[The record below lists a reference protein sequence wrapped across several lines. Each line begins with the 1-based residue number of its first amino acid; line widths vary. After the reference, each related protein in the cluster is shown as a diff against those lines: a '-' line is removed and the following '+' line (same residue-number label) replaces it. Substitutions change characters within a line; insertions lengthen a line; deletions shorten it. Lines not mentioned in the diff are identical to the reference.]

1 MRRLWRVAGLLWQAS
16 PWAMWRGAA
25 AALAVLVMGA
35 SLLGLSGWFIT
46 ATGAAG
52 LAGIGIAFD
61 VFRPSAGVRFLALG
75 RAGARYAERLL
86 THDTTLHALAKLRLA
101 LLDRLRHWPIDGLR
115 RLRSAAELTRI
126 TADVDALDGL
136 VLRLI
141 LPLVAG
147 VLTHIAAFAMLW
159 WLTLPS
165 VALSIAGG
173 YIFGGGLVLWL
184 TARAALAPSKAAER
198 SRQTL
203 RRQVIGVFRGQ
214 RETIQQGLL
223 PLRRGELNLSEQA
236 ELTAERRLNV
246 IDERAGLALNLIV
259 TLTATAALIAG
270 DIAVGLTTLN
280 PAAAAIGFFVALGLA
295 ETLLPLRRG
304 LAELGRMHDAAGRIL
319 PSEGPKHP
327 ARPLPEVLPE
337 VLPDLQTA
345 LVLDQVTVAA
355 PGRQTPLTKALS
367 LTLRPG
373 ETAALTGASGLGKS
387 TVLDAIAAVRA
398 PISGKITLLGTSIPD
413 WPDDQLRKHLTLVP
427 QRARPISGPIREN
440 LAIACDDL
448 SESAAWEALHAVE
461 LHGVVHRIG
470 GLDAMLGEGG
480 LGLSGGEARRLALA
494 RAVLRRPAVLL
505 LDEPTEGL
513 DDPLARQVLANLRQT
528 LPETAILIASHRRA
542 EQEMADYLITLQS
555 THAKQ

>member
-1 MRRLWRVAGLLWQAS
+1 MRRLWRVASLLWQAS

-25 AALAVLVMGA
+25 AALTVLVMGA
-35 SLLGLSGWFIT
+35 ALLGLSGWFIT

-75 RAGARYAERLL
+75 RASARYAERLL

-101 LLDRLRHWPIDGLR
+101 LLDRLRHWPIDQLR

-141 LPLVAG
+141 LPLLAG
-147 VLTHIAAFAMLW
+147 FLTHIAAFAMLW
-159 WLTLPS
+159 WLTVPS

-173 YIFGGGLVLWL
+173 YLLGGGLVLWL
-184 TARAALAPSKAAER
+184 TARAALVPSKTAER

-203 RRQVIGVFRGQ
+203 RRQVIGLFRGQ

-223 PLRRGELNLSEQA
+223 PRRRDELNLTERAEQNA
-236 ELTAERRLNV
+236 ESRLNV

-259 TLTATAALIAG
+259 TLTAAAALLIG
-270 DIAVGLTTLN
+270 DIAVGLSTLS
-280 PAAAAIGFFVALGLA
+280 PAAAAIGFFAALGLA

-319 PSEGPKHP
+319 PPETPKP
-327 ARPLPEVLPE
+327 AALPLPEVS
-337 VLPDLQTA
+337 PDHQPA
-345 LVLDQVTVAA
+345 LVLDRVTVAA
-355 PGRQTPLTKALS
+355 PGRRTPLMAALS

-373 ETAALTGASGLGKS
+373 ETAALTGHSGLGKS
-387 TVLDAIAAVRA
+387 TLLDAIAAVSA
-398 PISGKITLLGTSIPD
+398 PLSGRVTLLGTSISD
-413 WPDDQLRKHLTLVP
+413 WPDKQLREHLTLVP
-427 QRARPISGPIREN
+427 QRARPVGGSIREN

-448 SESAAWEALHAVE
+448 NDSAAWEALTTVE
-461 LHGVVHRIG
+461 LHGVVQRIG
-470 GLDAMLGEGG
+470 GLDATLGESGA
-480 LGLSGGEARRLALA
+480 GLSGGEARRLALA
-494 RAVLRRPAVLL
+494 RAVLRRPSVLL

-513 DDPLARQVLANLRQT
+513 EGPLARQVLANLKHS
-528 LPETAILIASHRRA
+528 LPDTAILIASHRRA
-542 EQEMADYLITLQS
+542 EQEMADYLITLQP
-555 THAKQ
+555 THAEK